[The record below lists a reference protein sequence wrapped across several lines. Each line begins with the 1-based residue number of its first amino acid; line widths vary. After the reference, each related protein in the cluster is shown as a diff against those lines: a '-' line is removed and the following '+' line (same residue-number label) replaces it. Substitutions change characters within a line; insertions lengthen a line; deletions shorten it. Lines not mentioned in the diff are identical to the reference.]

1 VRLQT
6 SSLYRRSAKY
16 LILLFFAVGLLG
28 NPLPVPAHSLAQAD
42 TVFALV
48 NQLRVAN
55 GFVPFTYNA
64 LLAAAAQN
72 HAVWMAETNTI
83 NHTESNGSVPQ
94 DRANAVGYIG
104 RVSENIVGGTQ
115 LSPQGGV
122 TWWQNSAV
130 HLQTMLSSF
139 YPEAGV
145 GFAQGDGWNYYVLVV
160 GRPGGYSGSL
170 RVEQPTGDDT
180 RTAQQEQAP
189 LAVVAPIV
197 TSTPNPDG
205 SIVHIV
211 QPGHTFW
218 AISARYAIPLIDLL
232 RQNKLTE
239 NSTLRP
245 GDKLIIR
252 FADDYKP
259 PPTPTPPLT
268 HTIQKGETA
277 WTIAVR
283 YQIPLADLFL
293 YNQLNEHSVLYPG
306 STLKVRLAPGELPPP
321 TATPFTFHAIQSG
334 QTYWTVAAIYG
345 LTLQQLLDLN
355 QLDVNSI
362 PQPGDL
368 LRIRP
373 LEAATTPTA
382 TTEITTP
389 TLLAVTAMPT
399 PAGAPQPH
407 PIALATNTPAT
418 AQAFTAEPDA
428 APPTSSAQLY
438 LAIAG
443 GAFCAAAIL
452 LAVLLWQNR
461 QA

>member
-94 DRANAVGYIG
+94 TVLTLLATSVEFLKILL
-104 RVSENIVGGTQ
+104 GGH
-115 LSPQGGV
+115 
-122 TWWQNSAV
+122 NSAHKV
-130 HLQTMLSSF
+130 GLLGGKIVPSHLQTMLSSF

-197 TSTPNPDG
+197 TSTP
-205 SIVHIV
+205 
-211 QPGHTFW
+211 QPRRLDCPYRATRTYLLG
-218 AISARYAIPLIDLL
+218 DLC
-232 RQNKLTE
+232 
-239 NSTLRP
+239 TLR
-245 GDKLIIR
+245 
-252 FADDYKP
+252 
-259 PPTPTPPLT
+259 
-268 HTIQKGETA
+268 
-277 WTIAVR
+277 
-283 YQIPLADLFL
+283 
-293 YNQLNEHSVLYPG
+293 
-306 STLKVRLAPGELPPP
+306 
-321 TATPFTFHAIQSG
+321 
-334 QTYWTVAAIYG
+334 
-345 LTLQQLLDLN
+345 
-355 QLDVNSI
+355 
-362 PQPGDL
+362 
-368 LRIRP
+368 
-373 LEAATTPTA
+373 
-382 TTEITTP
+382 
-389 TLLAVTAMPT
+389 
-399 PAGAPQPH
+399 
-407 PIALATNTPAT
+407 NTPDRLVA
-418 AQAFTAEPDA
+418 
-428 APPTSSAQLY
+428 SK
-438 LAIAG
+438 I
-443 GAFCAAAIL
+443 
-452 LAVLLWQNR
+452 N
-461 QA
+461 